1 MPSGPDIS
9 PGPAVE
15 ACPGCGNTAA
25 RVEGVCLKC
34 AARLVEATH
43 SGSIAAMDAA
53 AAEARPAVEGWE
65 VVSPLAIG
73 GMGHLWLVRRA
84 AGEKE
89 TAVAKLAAPHGG
101 HAAALR
107 LETEAEVLGAL
118 DHPHI
123 LRLLDIVSA
132 ADGRLAMIVEYV
144 SGCDLRRLLRAE
156 KLSPERA
163 MDIFTKLCAALRH
176 AHERGI
182 VHRDVKPS
190 NILVDAAGTV
200 KLADFGLACTA
211 ESSGSLSQLTSAGD
225 GLGTPYYLA
234 PEMLRGAADADAR
247 ADVYALGVL
256 LYEMLT
262 GTVPLG
268 TYEPLSRKC
277 GIDRGWDALIRDA
290 LMQDPAQRIGSVAA
304 LEERAAGL
312 WQREQRR
319 GTWRSRRRVFGL
331 AALVAVSG
339 VTGAL
344 IAGRDRTSA
353 ARVFP
358 TPESATREQPW
369 ENSLGMKFLPVPG
382 HRILLGM
389 HEVRRAEYDAYR
401 AYESTLRPA
410 YRPNSPPRKRLGVLT
425 PEGWVMRDQSGTHDP
440 GFPVTP
446 EHPASGV
453 FPNEAQFFCA
463 WLTLREQAEGR
474 LRPHQHYRLPTVQEW
489 TAAAGDLSGVTANW
503 SGPEARDAKW
513 PADRAVHSITDPFPR
528 SAPVGSFPAN
538 ALGFHDLG
546 GNVSEL
552 AVPEDARP
560 FGDSSFLTNL
570 IRLGGSWADLPLES
584 IRNQPG
590 KSQRAQSQRA
600 DAGFRCVLEM
610 AAGAEQSPR

>member
-1 MPSGPDIS
+1 M
-9 PGPAVE
+9 
-15 ACPGCGNTAA
+15 CGNTAA
-25 RVEGVCLKC
+25 RVEGVCLHC
-34 AARLVEATH
+34 AARLVEATQF
-43 SGSIAAMDAA
+43 GNIAAMETA
-53 AAEARPAVEGWE
+53 AAEARPVLDGWD
-65 VVSPLAIG
+65 VLSPLATG

-84 AGEKE
+84 TGEKE

-123 LRLLDIVSA
+123 LRLLDIPPA

-211 ESSGSLSQLTSAGD
+211 ESSGSLSLLTSAGD

-256 LYEMLT
+256 LYEMLS

-268 TYEPLSRKC
+268 TYEPLSRRC
-277 GIDRGWDALIRDA
+277 GLDRGWDALVRDA
-290 LMQDPAQRIGSVAA
+290 LMQDPAQRIPNVIVM
-304 LEERAAGL
+304 EQRAAAL

-319 GTWRSRRRVFGL
+319 GTWRSRRRVLGL
-331 AALVAVSG
+331 AALVTVSG

-344 IAGRDRTSA
+344 ISARDRA
-353 ARVFP
+353 PVAREFIR
-358 TPESATREQPW
+358 PESATQEQPW
-369 ENSLGMKFLPVPG
+369 ENSLGMKFLPVPA

-401 AYESTLRPA
+401 AYESALRPS

-425 PEGWVMRDQSGTHDP
+425 PDGWVMRDQSGTQDP

-463 WLTLREQAEGR
+463 WLTLREQTEGR
-474 LRPHQHYRLPTVQEW
+474 LQPHQHYRLPRVEEW
-489 TAAAGDLSGVTANW
+489 TAAAGDLSGMPANW
-503 SGPEARDAKW
+503 GGPEARDANW
-513 PADRAVHSITDPFPR
+513 PADRAVHSVADAFPR
-528 SAPVGSFPAN
+528 NAPVGSFAPN
-538 ALGFHDLG
+538 LLGFHDMA
-546 GNVSEL
+546 GNVSEI
-552 AVPEDARP
+552 AVPEDARS

-570 IRLGGSWADLPLES
+570 VRLGGSWADLPLDY

-600 DAGFRCVLEM
+600 DAGFRCALDLGRE
-610 AAGAEQSPR
+610 EEPR

>member
-1 MPSGPDIS
+1 MSAPPDRLT
-9 PGPAVE
+9 P
-15 ACPGCGNTAA
+15 ACPACGHAAA
-25 RVEGVCLKC
+25 RVDGVCLQC
-34 AARLVEATH
+34 AARLVE
-43 SGSIAAMDAA
+43 GSSHDGAGTAASPFPDI
-53 AAEARPAVEGWE
+53 PGWE
-65 VVSPLAIG
+65 MLCALAIG
-73 GMGHLWLVRRA
+73 GMGQLWLVRRD
-84 AGEKE
+84 GGTGTE
-89 TAVAKLAAPHGG
+89 AVAKLAAPAGG
-101 HAAALR
+101 PAAEAR
-107 LETEAEVLGAL
+107 LETEAEILASL

-123 LRLLDIVSA
+123 LRLLDVASTGS
-132 ADGRLAMIVEYV
+132 GRLALILEHV

-156 KLSPERA
+156 KLSAARA

-200 KLADFGLACTA
+200 KLADFGLARA
-211 ESSGSLSQLTSAGD
+211 GEGSGGLSQLTSAGD

-234 PEMLRGAADADAR
+234 PEMLRDAAAADAR
-247 ADVYALGVL
+247 ADVYALGVV
-256 LYEMLT
+256 LYEMLS

-268 TYEPLSRKC
+268 TYAPLSKQC
-277 GIDRGWDALIRDA
+277 GLDRGWDALIRDA
-290 LMQDPAQRIGSVAA
+290 LMQDPAQRIASVAV
-304 LEERAAGL
+304 LEQRAAAL

-319 GTWRSRRRVFGL
+319 GTWRSRRRVLGL
-331 AALVAVSG
+331 AAAVILSG
-339 VTGAL
+339 SAGAF
-344 IAGRDRTSA
+344 IAGRDRTPP
-353 ARVFP
+353 RPEFP
-358 TPESATREQPW
+358 RLESATREQPW
-369 ENSLGMKFLPVPG
+369 VNSLGMKFLPLPG
-382 HRILLGM
+382 HPILMGM
-389 HEVRRAEYDAYR
+389 HEVRRADFAAYR
-401 AYESTLRPA
+401 AYESGLRPA
-410 YRPNSPPRKRLGVLT
+410 YRPNAPPRKRLGVLT
-425 PEGWVMRDQSGTHDP
+425 PDGWVMRDQSGTENP

-453 FPNEAQFFCA
+453 FPNEAQFFCS

-474 LRPHQHYRLPTVQEW
+474 LQPHQHYRLPTVEEW
-489 TAAAGDLSGVTANW
+489 TAAAGDISTPPGNW
-503 SGPEARDAKW
+503 SGPEARDASW

-570 IRLGGSWADLPLES
+570 VRLGGSWADLPLGS

-600 DAGFRCVLEM
+600 DAGFRCVLDP
-610 AAGAEQSPR
+610 AAAAEQGP